1 MAMGGRGRP
10 GLRGVSELHSQ
21 WAVETM
27 GARVWLTVLDLQLL
41 VYDSQ
46 KAERE

>member
-1 MAMGGRGRP
+1 MGMGGRGRP
-10 GLRGVSELHSQ
+10 GLSELHSQ